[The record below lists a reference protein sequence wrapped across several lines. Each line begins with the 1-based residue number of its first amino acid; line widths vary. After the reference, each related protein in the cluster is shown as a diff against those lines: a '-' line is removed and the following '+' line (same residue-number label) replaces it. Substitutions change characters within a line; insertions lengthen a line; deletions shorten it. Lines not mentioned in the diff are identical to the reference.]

1 VKPGRSE
8 KAKTMTRRKDATS
21 YPRRKISETFL
32 AFAAPLLE
40 AAGVSA
46 TKVQVE
52 KALMIAFTVWNSVVY
67 DTMNRNT
74 HYVDWLREL
83 TVKDP
88 ESSQVIEEMITRKN
102 IMFPDN
108 RWLIGEYKLTRRL
121 AAWNLWAEARKPKRT
136 VHGRECRTKP

>member
-1 VKPGRSE
+1 
-8 KAKTMTRRKDATS
+8 M
-21 YPRRKISETFL
+21 
-32 AFAAPLLE
+32 
-40 AAGVSA
+40 SA